1 MSNLNNLDIK
11 FLVAAQFGLRPT
23 IELEELCESI
33 LKMGYKRASALAKNR
48 ELPFPA
54 FRLGET
60 QKSPWVVSIDDLT
73 VYIETKIASER
84 EAWEKMQIDPKL
96 MSFV

>member
-23 IELEELCESI
+23 IELEKLCESVLRI
-33 LKMGYKRASALAKNR
+33 GYKRASALAKNH

-54 FRLGET
+54 FRLYES
-60 QKSPWVVSIDDLT
+60 QKSPWVVSINDLAS
-73 VYIETKIASER
+73 YIEAKMAE
-84 EAWEKMQIDPKL
+84 EKSQWQRMQY
-96 MSFV
+96 